1 MKKKMMVSLLSGMF
15 AIGALAACGGEGDE
29 MNNGGGNEMENNPME
44 DNGME
49 NNDGM

>member
-29 MNNGGGNEMENNPME
+29 MNNGGNDMENNPME
-44 DNGME
+44 DNGAE

>member
-15 AIGALAACGGEGDE
+15 AIGALAACGGEGDN
-29 MNNGGGNEMENNPME
+29 MNDGGNDMENNPME
-44 DNGME
+44 NNMDD